1 MSALFDKE
9 LQRQQRTNYESRSQ
23 VEERPDRSG
32 AQDSALDRIR
42 DLARR
47 QEELNRRQRE
57 LAGANLSAEEMK
69 RRLERL
75 TREQAELREQ
85 AEALAKQQAQQGGQW
100 QGASAMR
107 DVSEQMRDAMNDLRR
122 EDAQSAAQKG
132 ERAAGQLRSLEQ
144 QARGRDADGQQQAT
158 GELQLEAQQLAEAQ
172 RRIAAEV
179 ERLERE
185 GTGNAGARRRL
196 ADEKD
201 RLAGRADELRRAAQ
215 QAGQAE
221 AARELERGQVGQ
233 RMRETAKQLREGS
246 QKTSAEERQLAR
258 TLDQVSERLGAA
270 AGGAEAQR
278 LSDELKQTQAIRDRL
293 NRLEQQIREA
303 EGRKDGGTEG
313 RKDGRAEGRKD
324 GGTEGRKG
332 GGTDAP
338 NAGGQELEKLR
349 AEYQRELARAREAL
363 GRLQRQGGG
372 EGSTPEQHEYSRS
385 APGTEQ
391 FKQDRSKWESLRKDV
406 DVALERYEAAAS
418 DRLKKKNDASDRL
431 NAGASDRV
439 PDKYRDLVA
448 TYFQSLATGRR
459 K

>member
-1 MSALFDKE
+1 
-9 LQRQQRTNYESRSQ
+9 
-23 VEERPDRSG
+23 
-32 AQDSALDRIR
+32 
-42 DLARR
+42 
-47 QEELNRRQRE
+47 
-57 LAGANLSAEEMK
+57 
-69 RRLERL
+69 
-75 TREQAELREQ
+75 
-85 AEALAKQQAQQGGQW
+85 
-100 QGASAMR
+100 
-107 DVSEQMRDAMNDLRR
+107 
-122 EDAQSAAQKG
+122 
-132 ERAAGQLRSLEQ
+132 
-144 QARGRDADGQQQAT
+144 
-158 GELQLEAQQLAEAQ
+158 
-172 RRIAAEV
+172 
-179 ERLERE
+179 
-185 GTGNAGARRRL
+185 
-196 ADEKD
+196 
-201 RLAGRADELRRAAQ
+201 
-215 QAGQAE
+215 
-221 AARELERGQVGQ
+221 
-233 RMRETAKQLREGS
+233 MRETAKQLREGS